1 MSLAEYDTT
10 PRLVRG
16 MWLSGGTAPM
26 PSAEH
31 TMRPMVRTT
40 LCGSTPTDVSPESMT
55 ASAPSSTALA
65 TSDASAR
72 VGREFSIIESSI
84 CVATITGLAFSRAI
98 WITRFCT
105 AGTCSSGI
113 STPRSPRATI
123 TASNARMMDSS
134 ASTASGFSSL
144 ATTGTRRPTSSMIS
158 CTSSTSAGERTNDNA
173 MMSTPRRS
181 AKRRSALSFSLS
193 AGTEMSIPGS
203 ETPLLL
209 DTGPPS
215 VTRQTTSLPSTSVH
229 TRPTLPSSTSRRSP
243 GLASWASCLYVVET
257 RSWVPSTSSTV
268 MRTVSPVSQ

>member
-1 MSLAEYDTT
+1 M
-10 PRLVRG
+10 RL
-16 MWLSGGTAPM
+16 
-26 PSAEH
+26 
-31 TMRPMVRTT
+31 MVRTT
-40 LCGSTPTDVSPESMT
+40 LCGSTPTEVSPESMT
-55 ASAPSSTALA
+55 PSAPSSTALA

-72 VGREFSIIESSI
+72 VGREFSIMESSI

-158 CTSSTSAGERTNDNA
+158 WTCSTSAGERTNDRA
-173 MMSTPRRS
+173 MMSTPSSS

-193 AGTEMSIPGS
+193 AGTEMSMPGS

-215 VTRQTTSLPSTSVH
+215 VTRQTTSLPSTSVQ

-243 GLASWASCLYVVET
+243 GFASWASCL
-257 RSWVPSTSSTV
+257 
-268 MRTVSPVSQ
+268 